1 MANLLPASRTN
12 SALNSALK
20 SARTPVGLTLLLFL
34 ALASPATAQGD
45 REGGSTRKVVV
56 TVEPEYP
63 KVVKHAHIGGLV
75 RLNVTVLASG
85 DVVKVEPLGGN
96 PVFVESATKA
106 VLQWKFTR
114 AASQTKE
121 AVQINFKPD

>member
-1 MANLLPASRTN
+1 MANLLPAGWT
-12 SALNSALK
+12 NSALK
-20 SARTPVGLTLLLFL
+20 SALAPFGLTLLLFL
-34 ALASPATAQGD
+34 ALVSPAIAQGD

-56 TVEPEYP
+56 NVEPDYP

-85 DVVKVEPLGGN
+85 IVARVEPLGGN

-106 VLQWKFTR
+106 VLQWKYSR
-114 AASQTKE
+114 AASQTQE
-121 AVQINFKPD
+121 SVQINFKPD